1 MKRLTFGV
9 LTVLLFVVTAC
20 GGETPTSTPV
30 APVVPTNAPAG
41 TTPAPQGATPAP
53 VSGPERVTIQHIMI
67 AFEGTGTAA
76 TRTQDEAKKLATDV
90 LAQVQGGGDFDAL
103 MKQYSDDPGPGIYTL
118 ANTGVTASATAGEIP
133 REQMPPAFGNVS
145 FGLQVGEIGFAEYEP
160 QASPVGWHII
170 KRLAGPPPTPTA
182 LPTIPASTGPIPKYM
197 VVETAKGTFT
207 IQLYGDPADGV
218 QNVARNFADKARA
231 GYFDGKT
238 FHRVEDWVVQGGD
251 PLGNGTGGGD
261 IPSQYNQKP
270 FLRGAVGVAST
281 AGGGPQ
287 INDSQWF
294 VVKSD
299 AMHLNGQYANF
310 GQVVAGIAVVDQ
322 LAKGDVMTKVTVT
335 DEAGFTPDPT
345 RGPPTP
351 APTAAPASGP
361 AHLSVQHILIS
372 FAGTGTKATRT
383 QEEAK
388 TLAADVFAQAKG
400 GADFDK
406 LVAQYTDDQAPGIY
420 NMSNI
425 GVTAD
430 QAQQEYPRDGM
441 VPAFGN
447 VAFDLEVGE
456 IGMAEYDAT
465 TSPFGWHIIKRL
477 K

>member
-1 MKRLTFGV
+1 MKRLTFGL
-9 LTVLLFVVTAC
+9 LTLLLFVVTAC
-20 GGETPTSTPV
+20 GGETPTNTPV
-30 APVVPTNAPAG
+30 APSAPTTAPAG
-41 TTPAPQGATPAP
+41 TTPAPPAPTSAP
-53 VSGPERVTIQHIMI
+53 VSGPERVTVQHIMI
-67 AFEGTGTAA
+67 AFTGTIPLV
-76 TRTQDEAKKLATDV
+76 TRTQEEAKTLAADL
-90 LAQVQGGGDFDAL
+90 LAQVKGGADFDAL

-118 ANTGVTASATAGEIP
+118 ANTGVTATEGSEIP
-133 REQMPPAFGNVS
+133 REQMPSAFGNVT
-145 FGLQVGEIGFAEYEP
+145 FGLQVGEIGFAEYDP

-182 LPTIPASTGPIPKYM
+182 LPTIPPSSGPIPKYM

-207 IQLYGDPADGV
+207 IQLYGDAADGV

-251 PLGNGTGGGD
+251 PAGNGTGGGD

-294 VVKSD
+294 VVKND
-299 AMHLNGQYANF
+299 ATHLNGQYANF
-310 GQVVAGIAVVDQ
+310 GQVVVGMAVVDT
-322 LAKGDVMTKVTVT
+322 LAVGDVMTKVTVT

-345 RGPPTP
+345 PVPPTAVP
-351 APTAAPASGP
+351 GP

-388 TLAADVFAQAKG
+388 TLAADVLAQAKG

-406 LVAQYTDDQAPGIY
+406 LVAQYTDDSAPGIY
-420 NMSNI
+420 NMANI

-430 QAQQEYPRDGM
+430 QAQQEVSRDQM
-441 VPAFGN
+441 IPAFGN
-447 VAFDLEVGE
+447 IAFDLQVGE
-456 IGMAEYDAT
+456 IGFAEFDAT
-465 TSPFGWHIIKRL
+465 TSPYGWHIIKRL
-477 K
+477 T